1 LTLTPRRHKFF
12 IEKTEFTAMIVKITA
27 KRQITLPARVLD
39 ALGLRASDRLELRK
53 GASGFILRACSINRV
68 RLAPLRGKLRKGR
81 GTFDLES
88 FRDYP
93 RDPAQRV

>member
-1 LTLTPRRHKFF
+1 
-12 IEKTEFTAMIVKITA
+12 MIVKITA

-39 ALGLRASDRLELRK
+39 ALGLRAGDRLELRE
-53 GASGFILRACSINRV
+53 GPDGFIVRACRIDRA

-93 RDPAQRV
+93 RDPAHRV

>member
-1 LTLTPRRHKFF
+1 
-12 IEKTEFTAMIVKITA
+12 MIVKITG

-39 ALGLRASDRLELRK
+39 ALGLRAGDRLELRE
-53 GASGFILRACSINRV
+53 GPDGFILRARRIDRA

-93 RDPAQRV
+93 RDPAHRV